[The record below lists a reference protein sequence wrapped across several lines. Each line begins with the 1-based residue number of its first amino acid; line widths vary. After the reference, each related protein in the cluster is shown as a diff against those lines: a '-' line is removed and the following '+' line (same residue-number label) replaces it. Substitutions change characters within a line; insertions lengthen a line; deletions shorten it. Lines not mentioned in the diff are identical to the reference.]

1 MKIAILDAY
10 ADNPGDLSW
19 EGFEK
24 LAETTIYPRT
34 QQEELIP
41 RAKDCQAI
49 LINKLQITEKV
60 LENLPLLKYIGV
72 CATGYNVVDI
82 DACRN
87 RGITVTN
94 VPAYS
99 TDAVAQHVFSF
110 ITYFSNHVALLNESV
125 HKGEWKTSP
134 DFVYWKKPLIE
145 LSGKTLGIFGYG
157 NIGHKVCEIGK
168 AFGMNVICHTRT
180 KKADMPE
187 YVSFEDLLKR
197 SDFITLHAPL
207 TPQTEKIINK
217 ESLSLMKKS
226 AFLINTARGG
236 LVEESDLAQV
246 LKAGGIAGYAADVIS
261 VEPMLE
267 SNVLCGCPNCV
278 LTPHVAWAPLETR
291 ARLLDVCLGN
301 FKAWLSGNPQNVVN
315 K

>member
-82 DACRN
+82 DACCN

-217 ESLSLMKKS
+217 ESLLLMKKS

-291 ARLLDVCLGN
+291 ARLLDVCLEN

>member
-19 EGFEK
+19 KGFEK
-24 LAETTIYPRT
+24 LAETKIYPRT